1 LIYNFELAIKDE
13 FIKREQK
20 GIEQGLKKGIE
31 KGIEKGMEKGMEQG
45 IKKGITEGKE
55 MGRFEEKIE
64 TAKAGLL
71 EGMSIE
77 LIKKLTGLEFEKI
90 EKLRKEI
97 KY

>member
-1 LIYNFELAIKDE
+1 MVYNFELAIKDE

-20 GIEQGLKKGIE
+20 GIEQGL
-31 KGIEKGMEKGMEQG
+31 EKGMA
-45 IKKGITEGKE
+45 EGKE

-71 EGMSIE
+71 EGLSVE

-97 KY
+97 GH

>member
-1 LIYNFELAIKDE
+1 MVYNFELAIKDE

-20 GIEQGLKKGIE
+20 GIEQGIE
-31 KGIEKGMEKGMEQG
+31 KGIEKGMA
-45 IKKGITEGKE
+45 EGKE

-71 EGMSIE
+71 EGLSTE

-97 KY
+97 GH

>member
-1 LIYNFELAIKDE
+1 MVYNFELAIKDE

-20 GIEQGLKKGIE
+20 GIEQGIE
-31 KGIEKGMEKGMEQG
+31 KGIEKGMEQGIEKGMA
-45 IKKGITEGKE
+45 EGKE

-71 EGMSIE
+71 EGLSVE

-97 KY
+97 GH